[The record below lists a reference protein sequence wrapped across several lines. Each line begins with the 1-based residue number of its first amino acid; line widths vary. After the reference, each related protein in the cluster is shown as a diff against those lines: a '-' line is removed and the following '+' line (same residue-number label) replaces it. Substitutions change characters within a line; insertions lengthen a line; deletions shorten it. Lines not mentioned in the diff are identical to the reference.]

1 MNKIYYTIE
10 EAEKL
15 LPVVKR
21 KLKDLIRLK
30 KDISDLQSINIQ
42 ITDES
47 YEGNLLILRSSKD
60 YHKVLYEFYNEME
73 FLAKKGIIIKN
84 LDLGIIDFYSKFE
97 ARDVFLCWKIGEKRI
112 NYWHETDS
120 GFIGRK
126 QIVNSF

>member
-30 KDISDLQSINIQ
+30 KDISDLQGINIQ